1 MANEIRI
8 KRRAAGGSAGAPASL
23 KNGELAFNEQDLMLY
38 YGFGD
43 AGGGVASS
51 IITIGGNGAF
61 VTIGTTQTITG
72 AKTFSSLITG
82 SISGNAGTATALQTS
97 RTIGLGTD
105 LSGSAGFD
113 GTSNITI
120 NATIQNN
127 AVTTVKIADNNVTMP
142 KLNITGGTSVTP
154 ANNDE
159 LPIYDLSATSNGKV
173 TVSNLSSLISGNVT
187 STFNATAGPGLSVT
201 NSFTGL
207 NYSLNITALT
217 SLTTVS
223 SGDLLLIYDIANS
236 TYKKIAK
243 SDLVTGLGV
252 GSVTSVALAAPSDI
266 YSVSGSPVTSSGTL
280 TLTKVN
286 QATNTVYA
294 GPNGSTGA
302 PTFRLLVAADI
313 PTLTAAKISDFDTQV
328 RTSRLDQMAAPTA
341 AVSFNSQ
348 RITNLADP
356 TGPQDAATKA
366 YVDAYAVGL
375 DFKESVRVATTANIT
390 LSGTQTI
397 DGIAVTAGQ
406 RVLVKDQSTASQ
418 NGIYNVAAGAWTRAT
433 DADTSAEVT
442 TGLIVFV
449 EEGTTNAT
457 SQWVLSTTGTI
468 TLGTT
473 NLTFVQFSGA
483 GQITAGNGLSKTG
496 NTLTVVGTANR
507 ISVSGAGVDIS
518 AAYVGQTSITTLGT
532 IGTGTWQA
540 TAVAVL
546 YGGTGAT
553 TAAGARTNLGLGT
566 IATQNAN
573 SVAITGGSI
582 TGLTTFDNN
591 VVDGGT
597 F

>member
-8 KRRAAGGSAGAPASL
+8 KRRAAGGAAGAPSSL
-23 KNGELAFNEQDLMLY
+23 KNGELAFNEQDLILY

-51 IITIGGNGAF
+51 VITIGGNGAY
-61 VTIGTTQTITG
+61 VTVGTTQTITG

-82 SISGNAGTATALQTS
+82 SVSGNAGTATALQTS
-97 RTIGLGTD
+97 RTISLGTD
-105 LSGSAGFD
+105 LGGSAGFD

-127 AVTTVKIADNNVTMP
+127 AVTAVKIADGNVTMP

-154 ANNDE
+154 VNADE
-159 LPIYDLSATSNGKV
+159 IPIYDASATSNGKV
-173 TVSNLSSLISGNVT
+173 SITNLSSLISTNVT
-187 STFNATAGPGLSVT
+187 STFSASAGPGLSVT

-207 NYSLNITALT
+207 NYSLNVTALT

-223 SGDLLLIYDIANS
+223 SGDILLIYDIANS
-236 TYKKIAK
+236 TYKKITK
-243 SDLVTGLGV
+243 SDLVAGLGV
-252 GSVTSVALAAPSDI
+252 GNVTSVALSAPAEFT
-266 YSVSGSPVTSSGTL
+266 VSGSPVTGSGTL
-280 TLTKVN
+280 TFTKAN
-286 QATNTVYA
+286 QTTNTVYA
-294 GPNGSTGA
+294 APNGSTGA

-356 TGPQDAATKA
+356 TNPQDAATKA
-366 YVDAYAVGL
+366 YVDAYAAGL

-406 RVLVKDQSTASQ
+406 RVLVKDQSTASA
-418 NGIYNVAAGAWTRAT
+418 NGIYTVAAGAWTRAT
-433 DADTSAEVT
+433 DADSSAEVT
-442 TGLIVFV
+442 TGTIVFV

-518 AAYVGQTSITTLGT
+518 ASYVGQTSITTLGT
-532 IGTGTWQA
+532 ITTGVWTGTA
-540 TAVAVL
+540 IAVAN
-546 YGGTGAT
+546 GGTGAT
-553 TAAGARTNLGLGT
+553 TQSDARTNLGLGT

-573 SVAITGGSI
+573 AVAITGGSI

-591 VVDGGT
+591 AVDGGT